1 MNAASKNFKD
11 TALINFDGKNLRY
24 LIDCC
29 ILNATLSVII
39 SPFISAVSCQYN
51 GKHWSKLKTVLPH
64 KE

>member
-39 SPFISAVSCQYN
+39 SPFISAVSC
-51 GKHWSKLKTVLPH
+51 
-64 KE
+64 